1 MAGNNESLAMGPEGA
16 DARGS
21 VATPFDNVSD
31 YHNLSLVGITGIDGA
46 AIAGLGAYNATVT
59 VTQQGLGAIPGAEA
73 LLIRVQV
80 TGPSNVT
87 VVLDGYRTRYA
98 PNALP

>member
-1 MAGNNESLAMGPEGA
+1 VIGAEGGETRGNA
-16 DARGS
+16 
-21 VATPFDNVSD
+21 VTPLDNVSD
-31 YHNLSLVGITGIDGA
+31 YNGLNLVGISGIDGVA
-46 AIAGLGAYNATVT
+46 LAGLGAYNATIT
-59 VTQQGLGAIPGAEA
+59 VTQQGLGAIPAAEA